1 MFNYRA
7 YGRCITHIRIIAANM
22 LCYETDLSMPDK
34 PFWCG
39 RLEQIFQELGALPDP
54 WVDRAILEHALG
66 IGRRRA
72 QQILAP
78 CVTRQIGR
86 NGLARREAILEH
98 LGRLSAG
105 EQQHYERRRQQR
117 LAEYLEGLRHAYLT
131 QPRVLVEAPA
141 SVLSQKLEG
150 LPDGVAL
157 ASGQITVR
165 FQTATEALEK
175 LLALAMAIGN
185 DRERFEQAVTIGH

>member
-1 MFNYRA
+1 
-7 YGRCITHIRIIAANM
+7 
-22 LCYETDLSMPDK
+22 MPDK

-39 RLEQIFQELGALPDP
+39 RLEQISRELGGLPDP
-54 WVDRAILEHALG
+54 WVDRAILERTLG

-98 LGRLSAG
+98 LRRLSAG
-105 EQQHYERRRQQR
+105 EQQHYERRRRQR
-117 LAEYLEGLRHAYLT
+117 LAEYLEGLRQACLT

-150 LPDGVAL
+150 LPAGVAL

-185 DRERFEQAVTIGH
+185 DREKFEQAVTIDH